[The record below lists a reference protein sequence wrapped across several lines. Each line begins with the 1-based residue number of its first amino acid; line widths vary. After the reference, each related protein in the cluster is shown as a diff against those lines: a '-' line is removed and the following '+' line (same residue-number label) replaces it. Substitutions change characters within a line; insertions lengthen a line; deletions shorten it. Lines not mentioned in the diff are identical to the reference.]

1 MEISF
6 DTYLLA
12 QSVSNALS
20 HLSSPLQAFPLG
32 KRDSLCLESSHACR

>member
-1 MEISF
+1 MEIPF

-32 KRDSLCLESSHACR
+32 KREPFCLESPHACR